1 MNRTP
6 PRIATTLLGLILSA
20 EEREFVLGD
29 LAEEFFTEKRSNLW
43 YWRQA
48 MESSVHLAWRSFEKQ
63 GLAMLAGG
71 AVMAAGV
78 LLLEIAARGTLPVFP
93 RVQPL
98 IFAFTMALLAT
109 GILAAVA
116 GGYIATKVAGR
127 TTSLA
132 TLLLGILFLAITGAW
147 LLHGIG
153 AEAPTWFRGGMILLV
168 LPSAYF
174 GRHLRSKRTQ
184 RA

>member
-1 MNRTP
+1 VNRTP
-6 PRIATTLLGLILSA
+6 PRMAATLLSLILPA

-48 MESSVHLAWRSFEKQ
+48 MESSGHLAWRSFEKQ
-63 GLAMLAGG
+63 GLATLAGAG
-71 AVMAAGV
+71 VMAAGV
-78 LLLEIAARGTLPVFP
+78 LLLEILARGTLPIFP

-98 IFAFTMALLAT
+98 IFAFTTA
-109 GILAAVA
+109 ILAIGIVAAIA

-127 TTSLA
+127 TTGLA
-132 TLLLGILFLAITGAW
+132 AVLMGILFLAVTGIW
-147 LLHGIG
+147 LFRGVG
-153 AEAPTWFRGGMILLV
+153 AEAPSWFRGGMILLV

-174 GRHLRSKRTQ
+174 GRYLGVKRIQ
-184 RA
+184 GA